1 MKIKKPIETK
11 ADWRLTEKLQVI
23 TSFMIALGFTLITT
37 LVLFYTLFLNIN
49 MKLKGFDKYDAEGR
63 EICFILIVI
72 SALLLIISIFLWINA
87 FHNRLSTNILT
98 LFLTSLLV
106 SVLSMHLFLQFNLPL
121 FILSALQ
128 LILCIYHTYVVKP
141 SDYNE

>member
-37 LVLFYTLFLNIN
+37 LVMFYTLFLNIN
-49 MKLKGFDKYDAEGR
+49 MKLKGFDRYDAEGR

-72 SALLLIISIFLWINA
+72 SALLLIISIFLWVNA

>member
-1 MKIKKPIETK
+1 MKIRKPIETQ

-87 FHNRLSTNILT
+87 FHNRLSANIISLC
-98 LFLTSLLV
+98 LTSLLV
-106 SVLSMHLFLQFNLPL
+106 STLSIRVFLQFNLPL
-121 FILSALQ
+121 FILSVIQ
-128 LILCIYHTYVVKP
+128 LIFCIYHTYLVKP
-141 SDYNE
+141 SDFNE

>member
-1 MKIKKPIETK
+1 MKIRKPIETQ
-11 ADWRLTEKLQVI
+11 ADWRLTERLQVI

-128 LILCIYHTYVVKP
+128 LILCIYHTYIVKP

>member
-1 MKIKKPIETK
+1 MKIRKPIETQ

>member
-128 LILCIYHTYVVKP
+128 LILCIYHTYIVKP

>member
-11 ADWRLTEKLQVI
+11 SDWRLTEKLQVI

>member
-1 MKIKKPIETK
+1 MKIRKPIETQ

-141 SDYNE
+141 TDYNE

>member
-1 MKIKKPIETK
+1 MKIRKPIETQ

-23 TSFMIALGFTLITT
+23 TSFMIALEFTLITT
-37 LVLFYTLFLNIN
+37 LVMFYTLFLNIN

-72 SALLLIISIFLWINA
+72 SALLLIISIFLWVNA

>member
-11 ADWRLTEKLQVI
+11 SDWRLTEKLQVI

-37 LVLFYTLFLNIN
+37 LVMFYTLFLNIN

>member
-1 MKIKKPIETK
+1 MKIKKPIEAQ
-11 ADWRLTEKLQVI
+11 ADWCLTEKLQVI
-23 TSFMIALGFTLITT
+23 TSFLMAVIFSLMTT
-37 LVLFYTLFLNIN
+37 LALFYTLFINLN
-49 MKLKGFDKYDAEGR
+49 MKLKGYDRYDAEGR

-72 SALLLIISIFLWINA
+72 CVLLLIISIFLWVNA
-87 FHNRLSTNILT
+87 FRNRLSANIISLC
-98 LFLTSLLV
+98 LTSLLV
-106 SVLSMHLFLQFNLPL
+106 STLSIRVFLQFNLPL